1 LYLRGGVWD
10 GQQILP
16 PGWVDYARSPTYNDG
31 VEAYG
36 AQWWMTPDNPGW
48 FYSSG
53 YDGQRILCVPEK
65 DLIIVRCGR
74 TPISEIDYVWE
85 RVFGIA
91 GLFADI

>member
-1 LYLRGGVWD
+1 
-10 GQQILP
+10 
-16 PGWVDYARSPTYNDG
+16 
-31 VEAYG
+31 
-36 AQWWMTPDNPGW
+36 
-48 FYSSG
+48 
-53 YDGQRILCVPEK
+53 VPEK